1 MNYIKNRKIIKKI
14 LLAITLVGIMACIIY
29 GIISINQT
37 TAGKTL
43 STISGYVIVATLCF
57 LTGGVLFGY
66 QLIKRLT
73 GYDAS
78 DDNNSN
84 GLGGI
89 TTIAKS
95 INKGN
100 VVAPENVGITF
111 ADVAGAD
118 EEKQELQEIVEY
130 LKHPDKFTA
139 MKVKLPRGVLLSGPP
154 GTGKTLLAKAVAG
167 EAGVSFLNADASSF
181 MELYVGM
188 GARRVRQ
195 TFDKAKQCSPC
206 IVFIDE
212 IDAIGKARG
221 SGRQGSDSER
231 EQTLNQL
238 LVEMDGF
245 SHDNNIVVIG
255 ATNRPDMLD
264 PALLRPGRFDRKVQ
278 MRLPDVKGR
287 LEILKIHAKDKVFSD
302 DFNMETLAKLTPGC
316 SGADLANIINESAIQ
331 AIRNNHTV
339 ITVADADEAV
349 KRVLYGPEKKSSVIS
364 KEDLRVTAIHE
375 VGHAL
380 TAYYTP
386 EADPVHEISIIP
398 RGQALGYT
406 RITPEDVTRHQSK
419 RKLLAHIAVMLGG
432 RVAEKQFTDDIYTG
446 AESDLE
452 NAEDIAR
459 SLLEDYGMST
469 EFGSMLIKSN
479 NVSEK
484 TKEKADRTV
493 QELITQI
500 EQQVTT
506 LLNAHMVELNDV
518 VNVLLQKEQIT
529 GEEFAALLRHNL

>member
-1 MNYIKNRKIIKKI
+1 M
-14 LLAITLVGIMACIIY
+14 
-29 GIISINQT
+29 
-37 TAGKTL
+37 
-43 STISGYVIVATLCF
+43 
-57 LTGGVLFGY
+57 
-66 QLIKRLT
+66 
-73 GYDAS
+73 
-78 DDNNSN
+78 
-84 GLGGI
+84 
-89 TTIAKS
+89 
-95 INKGN
+95 
-100 VVAPENVGITF
+100 
-111 ADVAGAD
+111 
-118 EEKQELQEIVEY
+118 
-130 LKHPDKFTA
+130 
-139 MKVKLPRGVLLSGPP
+139 
-154 GTGKTLLAKAVAG
+154 
-167 EAGVSFLNADASSF
+167 
-181 MELYVGM
+181 
-188 GARRVRQ
+188 
-195 TFDKAKQCSPC
+195 
-206 IVFIDE
+206 
-212 IDAIGKARG
+212 
-221 SGRQGSDSER
+221 
-231 EQTLNQL
+231 
-238 LVEMDGF
+238 
-245 SHDNNIVVIG
+245 
-255 ATNRPDMLD
+255 
-264 PALLRPGRFDRKVQ
+264 
-278 MRLPDVKGR
+278 
-287 LEILKIHAKDKVFSD
+287 
-302 DFNMETLAKLTPGC
+302 
-316 SGADLANIINESAIQ
+316 
-331 AIRNNHTV
+331 
-339 ITVADADEAV
+339 
-349 KRVLYGPEKKSSVIS
+349 YGPEKKSSVIS

-484 TKEKADRTV
+484 TKEKADRAV

-500 EQQVTT
+500 EQQVTA

>member
-302 DFNMETLAKLTPGC
+302 DFNMET
-316 SGADLANIINESAIQ
+316 
-331 AIRNNHTV
+331 
-339 ITVADADEAV
+339 
-349 KRVLYGPEKKSSVIS
+349 Y
-364 KEDLRVTAIHE
+364 
-375 VGHAL
+375 
-380 TAYYTP
+380 
-386 EADPVHEISIIP
+386 
-398 RGQALGYT
+398 
-406 RITPEDVTRHQSK
+406 
-419 RKLLAHIAVMLGG
+419 
-432 RVAEKQFTDDIYTG
+432 
-446 AESDLE
+446 
-452 NAEDIAR
+452 
-459 SLLEDYGMST
+459 
-469 EFGSMLIKSN
+469 
-479 NVSEK
+479 
-484 TKEKADRTV
+484 
-493 QELITQI
+493 
-500 EQQVTT
+500 
-506 LLNAHMVELNDV
+506 
-518 VNVLLQKEQIT
+518 
-529 GEEFAALLRHNL
+529 